1 MIERVADDADHV
13 VGLAPAAWPA
23 DAICVGLVCSVS
35 MKYLIGWPLMPPLAF
50 TQVK

>member
-1 MIERVADDADHV
+1 MIDVLPTMPTTWSDCTSCLDK
-13 VGLAPAAWPA
+13 
-23 DAICVGLVCSVS
+23 DAICVAFVCSFS